1 MDIWD
6 AEWYKRFLEVMRFG
20 KTSILPFE
28 IGTNNM
34 KEGRDMNNDLVNTDF
49 FEENLIQKRTNN
61 CFLEPELQVKLDWM
75 LAKKKHSTKESSC

>member
-1 MDIWD
+1 
-6 AEWYKRFLEVMRFG
+6 MRFG

-61 CFLEPELQVKLDWM
+61 CFLEPELQVKLD
-75 LAKKKHSTKESSC
+75 